1 MTLQDELERLKNIDP
16 PKVVVSQQILVQPK
30 QPKGRGGAPGGGL
43 GGMDDGGYPGGGYP
57 SGPGGAG
64 YPGGDEGGLGG
75 GGLGPGGMGGLG
87 PDDGYPGGGYPGGAG
102 GYPGGG
108 LGVAARPQPAE
119 VLASRRILN
128 SMLEALLLGLAG
140 ELDAMKPPKTLA
152 ANAKAEAKEC
162 ADELLAALR
171 TTVDECNNATYDTRP
186 KFLAMLEEQ
195 VGELDD
201 WLAQYKP
208 EEEPVEAEAA
218 EPADEPKADDAGVA
232 SNP

>member
-1 MTLQDELERLKNIDP
+1 
-16 PKVVVSQQILVQPK
+16 
-30 QPKGRGGAPGGGL
+30 
-43 GGMDDGGYPGGGYP
+43 
-57 SGPGGAG
+57 
-64 YPGGDEGGLGG
+64 
-75 GGLGPGGMGGLG
+75 
-87 PDDGYPGGGYPGGAG
+87 
-102 GYPGGG
+102 
-108 LGVAARPQPAE
+108 
-119 VLASRRILN
+119 
-128 SMLEALLLGLAG
+128 
-140 ELDAMKPPKTLA
+140 MKPPKTLV

-208 EEEPVEAEAA
+208 EEEAVEAEAE
-218 EPADEPKADDAGVA
+218 EPAVEPKADDTGVA